1 MEKILRTDY
10 MAWLE
15 SFRDKP
21 LIKVLTGMRRV
32 GKSTCLQMFADRL
45 HASGIPSRQIVTLN
59 FEELEYEDLRDSTS
73 LEANTLSSSANT
85 I

>member
-21 LIKVLTGMRRV
+21 LIKVLTGMRRIR
-32 GKSTCLQMFADRL
+32 KSTCLQMFAARL
-45 HASGIPSRQIVTLN
+45 HDSGIPSRQIVTLN
-59 FEELEYEDLRDSTS
+59 FEELNCLDCG
-73 LEANTLSSSANT
+73 
-85 I
+85 